1 MNARTKNILIC
12 VAVVVACLAVG
23 FFAGRATRKETTKI
37 VVRYEKGETIHD
49 TVTISEPV
57 VVKLVDTAN
66 IIRQCVRD
74 GIYAE
79 LFPNKTVIDTQY
91 IEVTREDTTAM
102 LADWATER
110 TYSES
115 LFDIDT
121 LGKCDIS
128 LTVQYNR
135 LAALSYTYT
144 PIQKTTTITTEKKR
158 VVSPFIGL
166 GVMTNPTDFGNSL
179 MPSASVGFYIVEHYG
194 VTLQYSRYI
203 KNKENIVGLMLNYKW

>member
-1 MNARTKNILIC
+1 ML
-12 VAVVVACLAVG
+12 ACLAIG
-23 FFAGRATRKETTKI
+23 FFAGRATKKETTKI
-37 VVRYEKGETIHD
+37 EVRYEKGETIHD
-49 TVTISEPV
+49 TVTITEPVEVEPV
-57 VVKLVDTAN
+57 VDTAS
-66 IIRQCVRD
+66 IIQQCIRD

-102 LADWATER
+102 LADWATAK
-110 TYSES
+110 TYNES

-121 LGKCDIS
+121 LGRCDVS

-166 GVMTNPTDFGNSL
+166 GVLTNPTDFGNSL
-179 MPSASVGFYIVEHYG
+179 MPSASVGIYIVEHYG

>member
-37 VVRYEKGETIHD
+37 EVRYEKGETIHD

-57 VVKLVDTAN
+57 VVKPVDTAN
-66 IIRQCVRD
+66 IIQQCVAD

-79 LFPNKTVIDTQY
+79 LFPKKTVIDTQY
-91 IEVTREDTTAM
+91 IEVTREDTTAI

-121 LGKCDIS
+121 LGKCDVS
-128 LTVQYNR
+128 VSVQYNR

-179 MPSASVGFYIVEHYG
+179 MPSASVGIYIKERYG
-194 VTLQYSRYI
+194 LTVQYARYI